1 MRLLSFPFRFN
12 PGQPESFVTYEYESN
27 EYKAQQIEAFMKT
40 HKGQR
45 PIYADFGINDP
56 TFSGGKALTDF
67 DDTTFVSEFATFY
80 GNIVLEKVTIIGS
93 EGALSKI
100 DVEFT

>member
-1 MRLLSFPFRFN
+1 MRVLSFPFRFN
-12 PGQPESFVTYEYESN
+12 EGQPTSFVTTEYESN

-40 HKGQR
+40 HREER

-56 TFSGGKALTDF
+56 TFTSAKAISRF
-67 DDTTFVSEFATFY
+67 DDTSFISEFATFY
-80 GNIVLEKVTIIGS
+80 GNIILDRVTIVAS

-100 DVEFT
+100 EIEFT